1 MSAVLSPLPTEGR
14 SFSGRLAG
22 FARTKLWPTR
32 WALVVNLAVLAALA
46 AIVVNVVPWALL
58 NATWTGT
65 SRADC
70 AAGGACW
77 AFVHERWP
85 QFVYGFYPEAQRY
98 RVNIAF
104 VTLAAGIAALLIP
117 GTPGKRWIGA
127 FMILIYPFFCAGL
140 LLGGFAGRPFV
151 PTDRWGGL
159 MLTLVLAV
167 SGITMSLPIGA
178 ALALGRRSEMPI
190 VRWLCIGFIEFCRGV
205 PFVTVLFMAIV
216 MLPFFLP
223 TGTKPNA
230 LALAVVGIIFYEAAY
245 MGEVIRGGLQ
255 AIPKGQYEAAK
266 AIGLGFWR
274 MMIYIVLP
282 QAVGKVI
289 PGIMNTTI
297 SLLKNTTLVMVV
309 GLFDLLNIVTAGA
322 SDPNWAGSQAE
333 GYFVVGIVFWIM
345 SFSLSL
351 YSRSIE
357 TKLKKADQR

>member
-1 MSAVLSPLPTEGR
+1 MSAVQSPIIAKELSSTGR
-14 SFSGRLAG
+14 ILD
-22 FARTKLWPTR
+22 FARTKLWPTPQ
-32 WALVVNLAVLAALA
+32 ALIINLVVMVVLV
-46 AIVVNVVPWALL
+46 AIVVNIVPWALF

-70 AAGGACW
+70 ATGGACW

-85 QFVYGFYPEAQRY
+85 QFIYGFYPEEERY
-98 RVNIAF
+98 RVNIVFA
-104 VTLAAGIAALLIP
+104 TLAAGIAALLVPAI
-117 GTPGKRWIGA
+117 PGKRWIGS
-127 FMILIYPFFCAGL
+127 FMILVYPFFCLGL
-140 LLGGFAGRPFV
+140 LLGGFAGLPLV

-159 MLTLVLAV
+159 LLTLVLAV
-167 SGITMSLPIGA
+167 SGITLSLPVGA

-223 TGTKPNA
+223 TGMKPNA
-230 LALAVVGIIFYEAAY
+230 LALAVAGIIFYEAAY
-245 MGEVIRGGLQ
+245 MGEVVRGGLQ
-255 AIPKGQYEAAK
+255 AIQKGQYEAAK

-274 MMIYIVLP
+274 MMIYIILP

-309 GLFDLLNIVTAGA
+309 GLFDLLNIVNAGA
-322 SDPNWAGSQAE
+322 SDPKWSGSQTE
-333 GYFVVGIVFWIM
+333 GYFVVGLVFWLM